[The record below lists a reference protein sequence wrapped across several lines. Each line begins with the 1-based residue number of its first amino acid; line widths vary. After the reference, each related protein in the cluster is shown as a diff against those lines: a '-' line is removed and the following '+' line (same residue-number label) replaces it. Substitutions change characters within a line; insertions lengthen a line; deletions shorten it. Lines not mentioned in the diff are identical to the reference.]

1 EALEN
6 ITEIMEV
13 SDAIMVAR
21 GDLGVELRPE
31 EVPVAQSLL
40 IHRARHR
47 FKPVIVATQMLESM
61 IENARPT
68 RAEVTDISHAVTQ
81 GTDAVMLSAETAAGA
96 HPVEAVKI
104 MDRVIRQ
111 TEAHLWQ
118 TGAYASSGLKS
129 QKIPPVTIWD
139 ALANAVNDM
148 TYELSA
154 RAVLV
159 LSNSGRSAAT
169 LVSARP
175 GAPVVAITNNINV
188 YRRLALLWSVI
199 PVLKNEA
206 GKMNPNRLAKLV
218 ALDLGLAKK
227 EQYVLLVRGF
237 HSDPELNTPTITA
250 LAMM

>member
-1 EALEN
+1 
-6 ITEIMEV
+6 
-13 SDAIMVAR
+13 
-21 GDLGVELRPE
+21 
-31 EVPVAQSLL
+31 
-40 IHRARHR
+40 
-47 FKPVIVATQMLESM
+47 
-61 IENARPT
+61 
-68 RAEVTDISHAVTQ
+68 
-81 GTDAVMLSAETAAGA
+81 
-96 HPVEAVKI
+96 
-104 MDRVIRQ
+104 
-111 TEAHLWQ
+111 
-118 TGAYASSGLKS
+118 
-129 QKIPPVTIWD
+129 
-139 ALANAVNDM
+139 M

-218 ALDLGLAKK
+218 ALELGLAKK

-250 LAMM
+250 LAMT